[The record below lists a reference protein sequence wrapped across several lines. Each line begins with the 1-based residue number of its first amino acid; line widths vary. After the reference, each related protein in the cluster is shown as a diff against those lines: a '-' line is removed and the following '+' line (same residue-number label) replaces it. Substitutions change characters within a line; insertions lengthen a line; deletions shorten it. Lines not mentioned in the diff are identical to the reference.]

1 MIETDESVQEALIL
15 LDLVQGATITEIR
28 AQYLEKTCRDKFQHG
43 ALVDEHLQKEFDKYH
58 RAYVTLAKHLSEG
71 DQASDLQYYPPDQV
85 FQFHFNQGVHYFIHR
100 NYIKAGEKFQEAYK
114 IDKTNIPV
122 LLYLGLLLLK
132 RKNSYA
138 AEKYFKEAVQLDQDN
153 DDAWFYLG
161 ESYLEAGE
169 LRKALTM
176 FETAKTLNPGRH
188 EAVFKIK
195 EIRDRLKV
203 KSIKTKKTSLI
214 QRFFKKL
221 SGQQT
226 Q

>member
-1 MIETDESVQEALIL
+1 MIDTVESVQEALL
-15 LDLVQGATITEIR
+15 TFDLEEGATITEVR
-28 AQYLEKTCRDKFQHG
+28 AQYLEKTGRDKFQHG
-43 ALVDEHLQKEFDKYH
+43 VLEDEHLQKEFDKYH
-58 RAYVTLAKHLSEG
+58 RAYVTLATHLSEG

-85 FQFHFNQGVHYFIHR
+85 FQFHFNQGVHYFINR
-100 NYIKAGEKFQEAYK
+100 NYIKAGEKFHEAYK
-114 IDKTNIPV
+114 INKTSIPV

-176 FETAKTLNPGRH
+176 FETTKTLNPGRH
-188 EAVFKIK
+188 EVAFKIK
-195 EIRDRLKV
+195 EIMDRLKV
-203 KSIKTKKTSLI
+203 KSIKNKKPSVI
-214 QRFFKKL
+214 QRLFKKL
-221 SGQQT
+221 SDQ
-226 Q
+226 

>member
-1 MIETDESVQEALIL
+1 MIEIDESVREALL
-15 LDLVQGATITEIR
+15 TLDLEEDATITEIR
-28 AQYLEKTCRDKFQHG
+28 AQYLEKTSRDKFQHSV
-43 ALVDEHLQKEFDKYH
+43 LLDEHLQKEFDKYH
-58 RAYVTLAKHLSEG
+58 RAYVTLAKHLTEG

-85 FQFHFNQGVHYFIHR
+85 FQFHFNQGVHYFIHQD
-100 NYIKAGEKFQEAYK
+100 YIKAGEKFQEAYK
-114 IDKTNIPV
+114 IDRTSVPV
-122 LLYLGLLLLK
+122 LLYLGFLLLK

-138 AEKYFKEAVQLDQDN
+138 VEKYFKEVVQLDQDN

-188 EAVFKIK
+188 EVASRIQ
-195 EIRDRLKV
+195 EIADRLKI
-203 KSIKTKKTSLI
+203 KSIKTKKPSFI

-221 SGQQT
+221 SGR
-226 Q
+226 

>member
-1 MIETDESVQEALIL
+1 MTETDESVREALL
-15 LDLVQGATITEIR
+15 TLDLEQGATITEIR
-28 AQYLEKTCRDKFQHG
+28 AQYLEKTGRDKFQQG
-43 ALVDEHLQKEFDKYH
+43 VLVDEHQQKEFDKYH
-58 RAYVTLAKHLSEG
+58 STYVTLAKHLSEG

-85 FQFHFNQGVHYFIHR
+85 FQFHFNQGVHYFIHQ
-100 NYIKAGEKFQEAYK
+100 NYIKAGEKFHEAYK
-114 IDKTNIPV
+114 IDRTSIPV
-122 LLYLGLLLLK
+122 LLYLGFLLLK

-153 DDAWFYLG
+153 EDAWFYLG

-176 FETAKTLNPGRH
+176 FETTKTLNPGRH
-188 EAVFKIK
+188 EVAFRIN

-203 KSIKTKKTSLI
+203 QSIKTNKPSFI

-221 SGQQT
+221 RQ
-226 Q
+226 

>member
-1 MIETDESVQEALIL
+1 MIDTDESVREALLI
-15 LDLVQGATITEIR
+15 LDLVRGATITEIR
-28 AQYLEKTCRDKFQHG
+28 AQYLDKTSRDKFQYG
-43 ALVDEHLQKEFDKYH
+43 VLLDELLQKEFDKYH
-58 RAYVTLAKHLSEG
+58 RAYVTLAKHLSESN
-71 DQASDLQYYPPDQV
+71 QASDLQYYPPDQV
-85 FQFHFNQGVHYFIHR
+85 FQFHFNQGVHYFIHQ

-122 LLYLGLLLLK
+122 LLYLGFLLLK

-138 AEKYFKEAVQLDQDN
+138 AEKYFKEVVQLDQNN
-153 DDAWFYLG
+153 DEAWFYLA

-176 FETAKTLNPGRH
+176 YETAKTLNPGRH

-195 EIRDRLKV
+195 EVMDRLEV
-203 KSIKTKKTSLI
+203 KSKKPSLI

-221 SGQQT
+221 SS
-226 Q
+226 

>member
-1 MIETDESVQEALIL
+1 MIETDESVLDALIT
-15 LDLVQGATITEIR
+15 LDLEQGATITEIR
-28 AQYLEKTCRDKFQHG
+28 AQYLEKTSRDKFQYG
-43 ALVDEHLQKEFDKYH
+43 VLVDEYLQKEFDKYH
-58 RAYVTLAKHLSEG
+58 SAYVTLAQHLSEG
-71 DQASDLQYYPPDQV
+71 DQASDLQFYPPDQV
-85 FQFHFNQGVHYFIHR
+85 FQFHFNQGVHYFIHQ

-114 IDKTNIPV
+114 INNTSIPV

-132 RKNSYA
+132 RKSFYA

-188 EAVFKIK
+188 EVAFKIK
-195 EIRDRLKV
+195 EIMDRLKV
-203 KSIKTKKTSLI
+203 KSIKTKKSSTI
-214 QRFFKKL
+214 KRFFKKI
-221 SGQQT
+221 SGQ
-226 Q
+226 